1 MKLLRKRRNWGVIR
15 CFGLLAGCFVFT
27 SDTFCGTILCCGAVL
42 CALGQ
47 LAMCLGDAHQCSGK
61 AAPQPTLCCDIQSRP
76 MSPEGKL
83 PQIENHYSVCGRPA
97 FHSEARHCQK
107 THPRLTEESHS
118 VGNTV
123 RRECYTGKS
132 RFRAIKMYSKATGQ
146 QILDTPSI
154 LGKRLGFS

>member
-1 MKLLRKRRNWGVIR
+1 
-15 CFGLLAGCFVFT
+15 
-27 SDTFCGTILCCGAVL
+27 
-42 CALGQ
+42 
-47 LAMCLGDAHQCSGK
+47 
-61 AAPQPTLCCDIQSRP
+61 

-83 PQIENHYSVCGRPA
+83 PQIENHYSVGGRPA

-107 THPRLTEESHS
+107 PHPRLTEESHS

-132 RFRAIKMYSKATGQ
+132 RFRAIKMHSKAMGQ

-154 LGKRLGFS
+154 LGKELGFPDLDYPLIQQS